1 MLLDKILEERKK
13 KLELLQQAQCDPYP
27 VTAKRSMH
35 IGEFINS
42 FTHLSK
48 KSALISLVG
57 RVRSIRDQGKILFVS
72 CEDASGR
79 VQFVFKKDT
88 IVQFD
93 LIKKTLDVGDIIQGS
108 GNPIKTKTGEKSLL
122 IKKYQILTKTL
133 QPLPTDFYGLEDI
146 ETRLRKR
153 YLDTI
158 LNPTE
163 RDLFLKKSIFWKS
176 IREFLEANSFISVE
190 TPVFEITPGGAEA
203 EPFVTHHNALDEDFY
218 LRISLEIALKKMIV
232 GGFEKIYEIGRIF
245 RNEGIDAEHLQDYT
259 QLEFYWAYADYR
271 DLMKFVKKMY
281 QTVIKK
287 TFGTLTLPYGNT
299 KISWGGAWDTVD
311 YCKAFQKYNKLDVLS
326 CSDDELRT
334 RAKELNIKFEKN
346 IGRGRLIDLIYKKTV
361 RPLLIRP
368 TFLINPPVTI
378 EPLAKRSPK
387 DPRVV
392 ERFQVMAYGTELGK
406 GFSELND
413 PIDQRKRFE
422 EQMKLREKGDVE
434 AQMLDEDFLEALEYG
449 MPPTAGFGTSERL
462 FAVLAQRPI
471 RETIFSPPMKRKS
484 R

>member
-1 MLLDKILEERKK
+1 MAIDSIFEERVK
-13 KLELLQQAQCDPYP
+13 KLDLLRSEQVDPYP
-27 VTAKRSMH
+27 IISKRSLL
-35 IGEFINS
+35 IES
-42 FTHLSK
+42 FLGSFSSLARK
-48 KSALISLVG
+48 KQTVYLAG

-72 CEDASGR
+72 CQDSTGK
-79 VQFVFKKDT
+79 VQCILKKDILSDFT
-88 IVQFD
+88 R
-93 LIKKTLDVGDIIQGS
+93 IKKTLDMGDIIQVS
-108 GNPIKTKTGEKSLL
+108 GTALISNTGEKSLL
-122 IKKYQILTKTL
+122 VKKYILLSKSL
-133 QPLPTDFYGLEDI
+133 RPLPSDFYGLEDV

-153 YLDTI
+153 YLDTL
-158 LNPTE
+158 LNTNE
-163 RDLFLKKSIFWKS
+163 YTLFIKKAIFWKS
-176 IREFLEANSFISVE
+176 MRDFLETAGFMAVE
-190 TPVFEITPGGAEA
+190 TPVFEVTPGGAEA

-271 DLMKFVKKMY
+271 ELMKFVKKMY
-281 QTVIKK
+281 QSVIKK
-287 TFGTLTLPYGNT
+287 TFGTLVLPFGNK
-299 KISWGGAWDTVD
+299 KINWGGAWKTVD
-311 YCKAFQKYNKLDVLS
+311 YCVVFKKYNKLDVLS
-326 CSDDELRT
+326 CSDDDLKN
-334 RAKELNIKFEKN
+334 RAKELGISFEKG

-361 RPLLIRP
+361 RPLLIQP

-378 EPLAKRSPK
+378 EPLAKRSQK

-422 EQMKLREKGDVE
+422 EQMKLREKGDKE
-434 AQMLDEDFLEALEYG
+434 AQMLDEEFLEALEYG

-471 RETIFSPPMKRKS
+471 RETIFSPPMKKKD
-484 R
+484 

>member
-1 MLLDKILEERKK
+1 MLLEKILEERRK
-13 KLELLQQAQCDPYP
+13 KLELLQREQCDPYP
-27 VTAKRSMH
+27 VSAKRSMSV
-35 IGEFINS
+35 GEFIHS
-42 FTHLSK
+42 FTHLVQKTTSVY
-48 KSALISLVG
+48 LIG

-79 VQFVFKKDT
+79 VQFVLKKDT
-88 IVQFD
+88 VPTFD
-93 LIKKTLDVGDIIQGS
+93 LIKKTLDVGDIIQGA
-108 GNPIKTKTGEKSLL
+108 GVPMKTKTGEKSLL
-122 IKKYQILTKTL
+122 IKKYTLLTKSL

-153 YLDTI
+153 YIDTI
-158 LNPTE
+158 LNPAE
-163 RDLFLKKSIFWKS
+163 RELFLKKSIFWKTM
-176 IREFLEANSFISVE
+176 REFLESHAFISVE
-190 TPVFEITPGGAEA
+190 TPVFEVTPGGAEA

-271 DLMKFVKKMY
+271 DMMKFVKQMY

-287 TFGTLTLPYGNT
+287 TFGTLTLPYGDT
-299 KISWGGAWDTVD
+299 HISWGGAWETVD
-311 YCKAFQKYNKLDVLS
+311 YCKIFQKHNKLDVLS
-326 CSDDELRT
+326 CSDDALRT
-334 RAKELNIKFEKN
+334 RAKDLGIKLEKN

-361 RPLLIRP
+361 RPLLVRP

-422 EQMKLREKGDVE
+422 EQMKLRERGDVE

-471 RETIFSPPMKRKS
+471 RETIFSPPMKRRKN
-484 R
+484 

>member
-1 MLLDKILEERKK
+1 MLLEKILEERRK
-13 KLELLQQAQCDPYP
+13 KLELLQREHCDPYP
-27 VTAKRSMH
+27 VSTKRSMH
-35 IGEFINS
+35 IGAFVTS
-42 FTHLSK
+42 FSSLIK
-48 KSALISLVG
+48 KPTSLYLVG

-72 CEDASGR
+72 CEDMSGR
-79 VQFVFKKDT
+79 VQFVLKKDT
-88 IVQFD
+88 VLSFD
-93 LIKKTLDVGDIIQGS
+93 LIKKTLEVGDIIQG
-108 GNPIKTKTGEKSLL
+108 GGIPIKTKTGEKSLL
-122 IKKYQILTKTL
+122 LKKFTLLTKSL

-146 ETRLRKR
+146 ELRLRKR
-153 YLDTI
+153 YIDTI
-158 LNPTE
+158 LNPLE
-163 RDLFLKKSIFWKS
+163 RDLFVKKSIFWKTM
-176 IREFLEANSFISVE
+176 REFLEASDFMSVE
-190 TPVFEITPGGAEA
+190 TPVFEVTPGGAEA

-287 TFGTLTLPYGNT
+287 TFGTLILPYNGT
-299 KISWGGAWDTVD
+299 KINWGGAWEIVD
-311 YCKAFQKYNKLDVLS
+311 YCKIFQKHNKLDILS
-326 CSDDELRT
+326 CSDDALRA
-334 RAKELNIKFEKN
+334 RAKELEIRFEKN
-346 IGRGRLIDLIYKKTV
+346 VGRGRLIDLIYKKTV
-361 RPLLIRP
+361 RPLLIHP
-368 TFLINPPVTI
+368 SFLINPPVTI
-378 EPLAKRSPK
+378 EPLAKRSPQ

-413 PIDQRKRFE
+413 PIDQRERFE

-434 AQMLDEDFLEALEYG
+434 AQILDEDFLEALEYG

-462 FAVLAQRPI
+462 FSVLAQRPI
-471 RETIFSPPMKRKS
+471 RETIFSPPMKRRKK
-484 R
+484 